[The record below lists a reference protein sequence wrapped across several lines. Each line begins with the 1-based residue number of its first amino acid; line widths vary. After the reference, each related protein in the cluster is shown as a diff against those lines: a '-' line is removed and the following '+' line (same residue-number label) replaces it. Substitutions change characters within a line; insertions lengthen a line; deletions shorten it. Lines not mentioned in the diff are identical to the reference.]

1 MSFLFEITR
10 KQVSSNNSIMR
21 YKIVKGRENMFTT
34 HTAVNKEKYL
44 VHLTSMHAASKPGN
58 VYTDLQP
65 CWEVHI

>member
-1 MSFLFEITR
+1 
-10 KQVSSNNSIMR
+10 MR

-65 CWEVHI
+65 C